1 MRYASTR
8 SPAVAVGFDEAVLDG
23 FPADGGLYAPVGD
36 ADLRT
41 LSLSLDAATP
51 WPDVAALTASALF
64 SGDLDPDAA
73 ERAAGALR
81 GFPPATIDLD
91 GDVSLVDLCG
101 GPSYGFKDYG
111 MGFLAALAGDLLSRR
126 GARGSVLLATSG
138 DTGAAAAE
146 AFADSDRFDVVL
158 LYPRGPVHGVLP
170 ERRRKAGGN
179 VSAIAVDG
187 SLAACKAL
195 VRSAYADRP
204 LAARLGLV
212 PATSANVGRLVP
224 QVLYYMAAF
233 AALKARTP
241 GDFILAVPGGNL
253 GNLISGLYAWKWG
266 LPVSGFVLADSGSAS
281 PDGMLVDYLLG
292 GSAARGERRFDEDDP
307 ENRERIGA
315 LAAGAPEVLRSMVSS
330 VPVSKEKAAAAAR
343 RAHADAGIFLDPGAA
358 AAYAAVRELV
368 DAEGLSGAVR
378 VALPGLQHP
387 ARSAAAVEAACGA
400 RPPVPEALG
409 RMLETFEPDFR
420 IRAEPEALAAALAA
434 IRAGA

>member
-1 MRYASTR
+1 MRFASTR
-8 SPAVAVGFDEAVLDG
+8 SPAMAVRFDEAVLDG

-51 WPDVAALTASALF
+51 WPDVAALSASALF
-64 SGDLDPDAA
+64 SGELDPEAA
-73 ERAAGALR
+73 ERAAGALN

-101 GPSYGFKDYG
+101 GPSHGFKDYG

-126 GARGSVLLATSG
+126 DGRALVLLATTG

-146 AFADSDRFDVVL
+146 AFAGSGRFDVVL
-158 LYPRGPVHGVLP
+158 LYPRGPVQGVLA
-170 ERRRKAGGN
+170 ERRRNAGGN
-179 VSAIAVDG
+179 VSAVAVDG
-187 SLAACKAL
+187 DLAACKAL

-241 GDFILAVPGGNL
+241 GDFLVAIPGGNL

-266 LPVSGFVLADSGSAS
+266 LPVSGFVLADSDSGP
-281 PDGMLVDYLLG
+281 PDGKLVDYLLG
-292 GSAARGERRFDEDDP
+292 GTAARGERRFDEDDP
-307 ENRERIGA
+307 ENRERIAA
-315 LAAGAPEVLRSMVSS
+315 LASGAPEVLRSMVSS
-330 VPVSKEKAAAAAR
+330 VPVTAEKAAAGARAAYR
-343 RAHADAGIFLDPGAA
+343 KAGVFLDPGAA
-358 AAYAAVRELV
+358 AAYAAVRELI

-378 VALPGLQHP
+378 VALPCLQHP
-387 ARSAAAVEAACGA
+387 ARSAAAVEAACGV

-409 RMLETFEPDFR
+409 RMLRTFEPDLR
-420 IRAEPEALAAALAA
+420 IKAEPGALAAALAS